1 MTRLWYQSVLTYPFN
16 PDGISTGMITVDVG
30 RLSGVSKLGFHHATC
45 KGYCGLGAALGQTN
59 AGVDNATGSRTM
71 ISPLGSLGSTST
83 RRLSKDSKA
92 HGIETSRVIGV
103 RSISGA
109 PSQAHV
115 LPRGF
120 TVGGG
125 GSSKGW
131 GACRCA
137 TWLATWMQVCGRTG
151 AFCIVAGSRAV
162 AWTIGFI
169 VTFTRLG
176 PAMGW
181 LKKSVSGRTIGG
193 VL

>member
-1 MTRLWYQSVLTYPFN
+1 MSCELSFLERRSGTALEAPPTRLDVFYISLVANPICPEQKKLTRLWYQSVLTYPFD

-83 RRLSKDSKA
+83 RRLSKA

-103 RSISGA
+103 RSISRA

-137 TWLATWMQVCGRTG
+137 A
-151 AFCIVAGSRAV
+151 
-162 AWTIGFI
+162 
-169 VTFTRLG
+169 
-176 PAMGW
+176 
-181 LKKSVSGRTIGG
+181 
-193 VL
+193 